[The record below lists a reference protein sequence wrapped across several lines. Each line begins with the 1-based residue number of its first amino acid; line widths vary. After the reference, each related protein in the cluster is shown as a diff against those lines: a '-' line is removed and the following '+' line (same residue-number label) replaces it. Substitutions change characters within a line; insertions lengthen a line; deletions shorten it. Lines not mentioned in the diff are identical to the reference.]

1 MVKIGIFGCAGRMGR
16 LLVAEA
22 HAAGGAS
29 VAGGC
34 EAPGSPFLGADIGEL
49 AGIGTIGL
57 QASPH
62 PAALIDA
69 SDVVVDFTAP
79 GASVVHARLAAERGK
94 AAVIGTTGL
103 DRGQEE
109 SIAEAARRAP
119 ILRAANVSLGVTLLS
134 SLVEEAARRL
144 GPDWDIEIVE
154 MHHNKKVDAPSGT
167 ALALG
172 EAAAKGRGVD
182 LHDVARRARDGHTG
196 PRRAGD
202 IGFAVLRGGDVAG
215 EHTVIFAT
223 AGERIEL
230 GHRATTR
237 QIFARGAIR
246 AALWLAG
253 KKPGLYGMKDVL
265 GLG

>member
-1 MVKIGIFGCAGRMGR
+1 MVRIGIFGCAGRMGR

-22 HAAGGAS
+22 HAAEGAS

-49 AGIGTIGL
+49 AGIGAIGL

-109 SIAEAARRAP
+109 SIAEAARRVP

-167 ALALG
+167 ALVLG

-182 LHDVARRARDGHTG
+182 LHDVAQRARDGHTG
-196 PRRAGD
+196 PRREGD

>member
-1 MVKIGIFGCAGRMGR
+1 
-16 LLVAEA
+16 
-22 HAAGGAS
+22 
-29 VAGGC
+29 
-34 EAPGSPFLGADIGEL
+34 
-49 AGIGTIGL
+49 
-57 QASPH
+57 
-62 PAALIDA
+62 
-69 SDVVVDFTAP
+69 
-79 GASVVHARLAAERGK
+79 
-94 AAVIGTTGL
+94 
-103 DRGQEE
+103 
-109 SIAEAARRAP
+109 RRVP

-167 ALALG
+167 ALVLG

-182 LHDVARRARDGHTG
+182 LHAVAQRARDGHTG
-196 PRRAGD
+196 PRREGD

>member
-1 MVKIGIFGCAGRMGR
+1 
-16 LLVAEA
+16 
-22 HAAGGAS
+22 
-29 VAGGC
+29 
-34 EAPGSPFLGADIGEL
+34 
-49 AGIGTIGL
+49 
-57 QASPH
+57 
-62 PAALIDA
+62 ALIDA

-109 SIAEAARRAP
+109 SIAEAARRVP

-167 ALALG
+167 ALVLG

-182 LHDVARRARDGHTG
+182 LHDVAQRARDG
-196 PRRAGD
+196 
-202 IGFAVLRGGDVAG
+202 
-215 EHTVIFAT
+215 
-223 AGERIEL
+223 
-230 GHRATTR
+230 
-237 QIFARGAIR
+237 
-246 AALWLAG
+246 
-253 KKPGLYGMKDVL
+253 
-265 GLG
+265 